1 LPRVV
6 VLTAFED
13 IKFMCQRCGSCC
25 HHKRPKEFEDLVP
38 MEQLKEFW
46 EKSNLIY
53 LTKEDIERISRK
65 TGLVAKDFV
74 DTLYEYDGK
83 FVRAKEGGKKVI
95 LDIPVM
101 KSKEDTTCVFYEEGC
116 TVYPVRPRACRLFP
130 FRVEEKS
137 TPEGDL
143 ILSIG
148 YNPTCPG
155 IGKGK
160 SIAKKDLE
168 TLVVDQFRQRSESI
182 ASEVRI
188 LAAEGKIQKDAEV
201 YRTIPGRRSIA
212 WQSFSTEE

>member
-1 LPRVV
+1 MARLP
-6 VLTAFED
+6 
-13 IKFMCQRCGSCC
+13 
-25 HHKRPKEFEDLVP
+25 
-38 MEQLKEFW
+38 EFW

-53 LTKEDIERISRK
+53 LTQEDIEGISSK
-65 TGLVAKDFV
+65 TGLVTKDFV

-83 FVRAKEGGKKVI
+83 FVKAKEGGMKVI

-148 YNPTCPG
+148 YNHNCPG

-160 SIAKKDLE
+160 SVAKKDLE
-168 TLVVDQFRQRSESI
+168 RLVIDQFRQRSESI
-182 ASEVRI
+182 ASEMRI
-188 LAAEGKIQKDAEV
+188 LGAEGKIQKDAEV
-201 YRTIPGRRSIA
+201 YRTFPGRRSNA
-212 WQSFSTEE
+212 SRPDARGNSG

>member
-1 LPRVV
+1 
-6 VLTAFED
+6 
-13 IKFMCQRCGSCC
+13 
-25 HHKRPKEFEDLVP
+25 

-53 LTKEDIERISRK
+53 LTKEDIERIGRK

-116 TVYPVRPRACRLFP
+116 TVYPVRPRACKLFP

-160 SIAKKDLE
+160 SVAKKDLE
-168 TLVVDQFRQRSESI
+168 RLVVDQFRQRSESI
-182 ASEVRI
+182 ASEVGI
-188 LAAEGKIQKDAEV
+188 LARDGKIQKDAEV
-201 YRTIPGRRSIA
+201 CRTLPGRRSIA
-212 WQSFSTEE
+212 GQSFSTEE